1 MMEIEVRP
9 YEVVNGDQ
17 PWERETRFA
26 VFEKGTGKKLDDA
39 QGWGYKSAKK
49 AYAAWHYKNRS
60 PAEKK
65 KAAQLERKVRK
76 WMKDHAEFCGW
87 MDDEA
92 FYAMKDGEE
101 FGAAQVE
108 EMLKSENLKLDFPA
122 RDLLRVWRKF

>member
-1 MMEIEVRP
+1 MEIEVRP

-26 VFEKGTGKKLDDA
+26 VFEKETGKKLDDA
-39 QGWGYKSAKK
+39 QGWGYKSSKK
-49 AYAAWHYKNRS
+49 AYAAWYYKNRS

-76 WMKDHAEFCGW
+76 WLNDHAEFCER

-92 FYAMKDGEE
+92 FYAMKGGEE
-101 FGAAQVE
+101 FGSAQVE

-122 RDLLRVWRKF
+122 RDLLRVWRKS